1 MNPIGNSII
10 IEDQLDKALTYFPY
24 LRCIESKTCEI
35 TFPENPETNFE
46 IFLSNDFPYSAPR
59 ILRNK
64 EDFKPSILHY
74 WRNTFTILQILQHLH
89 LYASAPVNELGSHLM
104 APMKRKL
111 HPLKTPQLENDQ
123 PSYAHEALQRRGG
136 ENVSNNAEKLISKLP
151 DMKDKIAIIYKNVED
166 NIRRNQQGNQEEV
179 INEPVASHKLSDFEY
194 RNAICDLQTKLKNK
208 QITITEYMEEF
219 QSLTD
224 QRERNSN
231 DDL

>member
-166 NIRRNQQGNQEEV
+166 NIRRNQQGNQD
-179 INEPVASHKLSDFEY
+179 H
-194 RNAICDLQTKLKNK
+194 
-208 QITITEYMEEF
+208 
-219 QSLTD
+219 
-224 QRERNSN
+224 
-231 DDL
+231 